1 MDNLF
6 CYGTEERLSECRFDG
21 WGTHDCELD
30 ESAGVVCETHF
41 STTTVA
47 PTLPPRDEP
56 VITNK
61 TKLSVIFGKWE
72 GRQGGRI
79 EGANAE
85 GREGRCE
92 RGGMENDEREGK
104 EEGKMWKR
112 ESEHC
117 SLLCEYYFAWQI
129 QG

>member
-61 TKLSVIFGKWE
+61 TKLSVIFGWV
-72 GRQGGRI
+72 GRKAGRKNRR
-79 EGANAE
+79 GKC
-85 GREGRCE
+85 GREG
-92 RGGMENDEREGK
+92 
-104 EEGKMWKR
+104 GKMLKGR
-112 ESEHC
+112 N
-117 SLLCEYYFAWQI
+117 
-129 QG
+129 GK